1 MPPTSI
7 FQFIYRFVVT
17 FSMLAMI
24 VSPALIGFL
33 FNNGVEPK
41 AHWGWIDW
49 LCYRNIGA
57 NQISWVILPSKDRGD
72 PSFWQCSE
80 RHGACSCRGC

>member
-7 FQFIYRFVVT
+7 FPFIYCFVVT

-33 FNNGVEPK
+33 FNNGVKPR

-72 PSFWQCSE
+72 PSFW
-80 RHGACSCRGC
+80 

>member
-7 FQFIYRFVVT
+7 FPFIYCFVVT

-72 PSFWQCSE
+72 PSFW
-80 RHGACSCRGC
+80 